1 MELTID
7 PENGRLNVDSKS
19 HELLADTSS
28 EILLMQALQR
38 RALAYDQANIIENRG
53 RMASEVSQGEAHR
66 RTRDCSLSCKIQ
78 PEAGFRLARQAG
90 IIDKVMQSCEVVGLM
105 VPLSGSVSLPRHP
118 TEGRVDREGPL
129 LPWG

>member
-7 PENGRLNVDSKS
+7 PENGRLKVDSKP

-38 RALAYDQANIIENRG
+38 RALAYDQANIIDRYPLN
-53 RMASEVSQGEAHR
+53 SCKR

-90 IIDKVMQSCEVVGLM
+90 
-105 VPLSGSVSLPRHP
+105 P
-118 TEGRVDREGPL
+118 
-129 LPWG
+129 